1 MGRHTSKETGMS
13 RSFFHRAALTTFALT
28 VGLGIAP
35 PSHAQDN
42 ASATERVSGTIARVD
57 GDMLFLHGKNG
68 QPMTVRLTPDA
79 AVTAVKPA
87 KLTDI
92 KPGRFVG
99 TAARPEAGGRW
110 QTIEVHIFPVGSRLG
125 EGHRPWAPEPGAT
138 MTNADVTAAAV
149 KAANGEMTLATGG
162 QIYEFDVPK
171 GTPIVTMDPGTR
183 ALIKKGAHV
192 VISQAQPGAAGS
204 YTAKALVVTT
214 ALNWPPK

>member
-1 MGRHTSKETGMS
+1 MT
-13 RSFFHRAALTTFALT
+13 RSFFHRAALTAVALT
-28 VGLGIAP
+28 LGFWIAP
-35 PSHAQDN
+35 PSRAQAN
-42 ASATERVSGTIARVD
+42 ASATERVSGTITRVD

-68 QPMTVRLTPDA
+68 QPIAVRLTQDA
-79 AVTAVKPA
+79 AVTSVKPA

-110 QTIEVHIFPVGSRLG
+110 QTIEVHIFPAGSRLG

-149 KAANGEMTLATGG
+149 KTANAKMTLATGG
-162 QIYEFDVPK
+162 QTYEFDVPK
-171 GTPIVTMDPGTR
+171 ATPVVSMDPGTR
-183 ALIKKGAHV
+183 ALLKKGAHV
-192 VISQAQPGAAGS
+192 VINQAQPGAAGS
-204 YTAKALVVTT
+204 YTAKGIVVTT